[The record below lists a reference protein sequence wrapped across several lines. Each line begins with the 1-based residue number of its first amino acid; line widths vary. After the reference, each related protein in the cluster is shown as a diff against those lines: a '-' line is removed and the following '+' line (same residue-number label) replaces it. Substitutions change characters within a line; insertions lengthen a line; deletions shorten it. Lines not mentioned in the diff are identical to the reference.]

1 MVLTSSNVYKISGN
15 QDYCY
20 FNFLCQR
27 PLGLFRDFNH
37 VFSNFGYCFFGFLF
51 LWVVRKK
58 ESYNMTLDKEKK
70 LGVPRHYSLFY
81 SVGLSLVGV
90 GVMSSCYHIC
100 PTDVTFQYDTTYMY
114 LMAFFMFLKL
124 YQNRHPDLVCSAFKG
139 FVIIGCCLILEV

>member
-1 MVLTSSNVYKISGN
+1 
-15 QDYCY
+15 
-20 FNFLCQR
+20 
-27 PLGLFRDFNH
+27 
-37 VFSNFGYCFFGFLF
+37 
-51 LWVVRKK
+51 
-58 ESYNMTLDKEKK
+58 MTLDKEKK

-100 PTDVTFQYDTTYMY
+100 PTDVTFQFDTTYMY

-139 FVIIGCCLILEV
+139 FVIIGCCLILEVSIHYMNSLFFFILDPISRLPPMSLLVACSGYFSPYST